1 METVYSELKI
11 GMSYNCAIWCSAT
24 TYQKVNSSIVS
35 KDAMNRFKEIFPLVI
50 MFPLPVMHTLLNIF
64 NSRHRSFGAKMLNY
78 WVAIDKRIGN

>member
-1 METVYSELKI
+1 METVYSELKV

-35 KDAMNRFKEIFPLVI
+35 KGAMNRFKEIFPLV

-64 NSRHRSFGAKMLNY
+64 NFLHRSFGTKMLNY
-78 WVAIDKRIGN
+78 WVAIDKRISN